1 MLPGK
6 KGSEAKNPGNRVS
19 PPPPAPPPPKISKKQ
34 ISEVRKRYG
43 LSEEEAYE
51 AFFNE
56 GFSAGLEAKEK
67 EIADLKERMVFM
79 KCEIREHEIENL
91 RLKQDKT
98 DMQRWLNEQRSD
110 LTEIQEKLTE
120 ASFNLKVWKARSKEF
135 EEGYYEKSNALAD
148 TKGQLAEE
156 KKKTTKIEFCS
167 NKDKLLHDV
176 MLELEAERKKSDE
189 VADEL
194 DKRFVA
200 YDLAKK
206 LRSRKRGSEE
216 CLNCKEGSKGG
227 RRITSIIMDE
237 CANLQPHQIEQMKK
251 LSLGVDMAQGKDK
264 TISPTLLERIEKQ
277 RNEILN
283 KKGPDA
289 DLRLWMNA
297 KTFCFLEKEDIVA
310 HSIETGKLESLF
322 GMPIVI
328 DAAISDMGF
337 MVIHWQP
344 DEGK

>member
-1 MLPGK
+1 M
-6 KGSEAKNPGNRVS
+6 
-19 PPPPAPPPPKISKKQ
+19 
-34 ISEVRKRYG
+34 
-43 LSEEEAYE
+43 
-51 AFFNE
+51 
-56 GFSAGLEAKEK
+56 
-67 EIADLKERMVFM
+67 
-79 KCEIREHEIENL
+79 
-91 RLKQDKT
+91 
-98 DMQRWLNEQRSD
+98 
-110 LTEIQEKLTE
+110 
-120 ASFNLKVWKARSKEF
+120 
-135 EEGYYEKSNALAD
+135 
-148 TKGQLAEE
+148 
-156 KKKTTKIEFCS
+156 
-167 NKDKLLHDV
+167 
-176 MLELEAERKKSDE
+176 
-189 VADEL
+189 
-194 DKRFVA
+194 
-200 YDLAKK
+200 
-206 LRSRKRGSEE
+206 
-216 CLNCKEGSKGG
+216 NCKEGSKGG

-297 KTFCFLEKEDIVA
+297 KTFCFLEKEAIAA